1 MERSLAQ
8 LHFPHAASLQIRA
21 TVVMLN
27 PISRAI
33 VGSDLPAALSSFT
46 LPRSVITF
54 GFVSADQPQSRTNAL
69 GRACARPTDRT
80 IQSSHQVGLA
90 IFISHGRQHGS
101 PE

>member
-46 LPRSVITF
+46 LPRSVITSCVSLCRMSS
-54 GFVSADQPQSRTNAL
+54 GFMPQ
-69 GRACARPTDRT
+69 G
-80 IQSSHQVGLA
+80 
-90 IFISHGRQHGS
+90 
-101 PE
+101 